1 MRSDDRVAGMLQEC
15 IQEVGNL
22 LVSAVDSKG
31 SLSKAV
37 LNALEGFI
45 NALASMPDAS
55 QFSRYQTLRLGAHAA
70 RLARWTDAQHGA
82 VEVCLASVK
91 SWHNSLQLG

>member
-1 MRSDDRVAGMLQEC
+1 MSAGILQEC
-15 IQEVGNL
+15 TQGAGNL

-45 NALASMPDAS
+45 TALASMPDAP
-55 QFSRYQTLRLGAHAA
+55 QFSRYQPVLLWWRAA
-70 RLARWTDAQHGA
+70 RLAKCKDTQHGPA
-82 VEVCLASVK
+82 EVI
-91 SWHNSLQLG
+91 

>member
-1 MRSDDRVAGMLQEC
+1 MVTAEMLQEC

-37 LNALEGFI
+37 LKALEGFI
-45 NALASMPDAS
+45 DALASMPDA
-55 QFSRYQTLRLGAHAA
+55 QKFSRYQ
-70 RLARWTDAQHGA
+70 A
-82 VEVCLASVK
+82 VLTWC
-91 SWHNSLQLG
+91 